1 MSEMVERV
9 ARAMAIVDKGDDM
22 WDIVSEDGDGYG
34 YVGKNEYR
42 AMARAAIAA
51 MREPTAAMVREG
63 GQAIWEDVDEASRRK
78 PRPDDNWPQDEAK
91 AAWSAMLG
99 EALK

>member
-9 ARAMAIVDKGDDM
+9 ARAMAVVDKGDDM
-22 WDIVSEDGDGYG
+22 WDVVSDDGDGYG

-42 AMARAAIAA
+42 AMARAAIEA
-51 MREPTAAMVREG
+51 MREPTEAMIRRLSECDLTCG
-63 GQAIWEDVDEASRRK
+63 YGDVFFIADES
-78 PRPDDNWPQDEAK
+78 AK
-91 AAWSAMLG
+91 DAWKATID